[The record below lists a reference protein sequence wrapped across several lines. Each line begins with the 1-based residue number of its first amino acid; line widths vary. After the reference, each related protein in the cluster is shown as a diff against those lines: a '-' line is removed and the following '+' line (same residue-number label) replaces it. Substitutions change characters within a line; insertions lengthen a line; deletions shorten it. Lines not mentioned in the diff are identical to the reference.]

1 MRRQPFPELRRPTEE
16 KIRRQPVQHDVGP
29 GSLLPAGSFEEKRT
43 ERSDAR
49 PELCSSVT
57 VLCYVLPVAD
67 QPHGRAVVVCA
78 KNPDAGDRRTEQG
91 VCAGVVGDGRT
102 RRLARAGGL
111 GQGGQGRLLLC
122 MRVGSPAWARSSSA
136 GGRDIDTELRTLDN
150 FPPDGIGRVW
160 DRTSTVELPRIS

>member
-1 MRRQPFPELRRPTEE
+1 M
-16 KIRRQPVQHDVGP
+16 QHDVGP

-49 PELCSSVT
+49 PKLCSSVT

-78 KNPDAGDRRTEQG
+78 KILMPVTDVQNK
-91 VCAGVVGDGRT
+91 VCAGVVGDERT
-102 RRLARAGGL
+102 RRLARADGL
-111 GQGGQGRLLLC
+111 GRAGQVASFACESAARPGPGR
-122 MRVGSPAWARSSSA
+122 ARRA
-136 GGRDIDTELRTLDN
+136 GETQITELRTLDN

-160 DRTSTVELPRIS
+160 DRTGTVELPRFS